1 MASQDKK
8 FPPVKRN
15 ILLNPGPSTTTDTVK
30 YAMVVPDICP
40 REKEFGKVM
49 QTLSEELVKIVHGG
63 LKDYAAVLFCGSG
76 TLCLDVCVN
85 SLLDKDKYAFVINN
99 GSYSQRA
106 VDILKY
112 YGMQHIE
119 FKQPIDTTPDL
130 NAIEEALKKN
140 IAEGKKIGY
149 VYMTHHETVSGL
161 LNPLREVGALAHKY
175 NAIFISDT
183 TSSFAMI
190 PIDVYKDNVD
200 FMMSSCQK
208 GIMAMSGCS
217 FVIGKRKII
226 EESKNYPK
234 RSYYCNLYMQYE
246 CFERTRQM
254 HFTPPV
260 QVIYSALQAVRE
272 YWDEGETKKNER
284 HMKVMEAIHKGED
297 ELGLKELLK
306 REVQSGLVS
315 CVRYPDDENF
325 NFDKIHDYCYERGFT
340 IYPGKIEKKGTFRL
354 CSLGAINPEDI
365 NNFWKTFK
373 EGLQYYGV
381 KIPVT
386 YKE

>member
-1 MASQDKK
+1 MASQEKK
-8 FPPVKRN
+8 YPPVKRN

-40 REKEFGKVM
+40 REKEFGEVM
-49 QTLSEELVKIVHGG
+49 KTLSEELVKIAHGG

-85 SLLDKDKYAFVINN
+85 SLLDKDKYAFVVNN

-112 YGMQHIE
+112 YGMQYIE

-130 NAIEEALKKN
+130 NALEEALKKN
-140 IAEGKKIGY
+140 ISEGKQIGY

-354 CSLGAINPEDI
+354 CSLGAIYPEDI

-373 EGLQYYGV
+373 EGLEHYGV

>member
-1 MASQDKK
+1 MTSQDQKY
-8 FPPVKRN
+8 PPVKRN

-40 REKEFGKVM
+40 REKEFGQVM
-49 QTLSEELVKIVHGG
+49 QTLSEELVKIAHGG

-76 TLCLDVCVN
+76 TLCIDVCVN

-373 EGLQYYGV
+373 EGLQHYGV

>member
-1 MASQDKK
+1 MATQEKK

-30 YAMVVPDICP
+30 YAQVVPDICP
-40 REKEFGKVM
+40 REKEFGEVM
-49 QTLSEELVKIVHGG
+49 QTLSQELVKIAHAG

-76 TLCLDVCVN
+76 TICIDVCLN

-106 VDILKY
+106 VDILKA
-112 YGMQHIE
+112 YGMQYVE
-119 FKQPIDTTPDL
+119 LKQPIDTTPDL
-130 NAIEEALKKN
+130 KVVEETIKKS
-140 IAEGKKIGY
+140 ISEGKKIGY
-149 VYMTHHETVSGL
+149 VYMTHHETVAGL
-161 LNPLREVGALAHKY
+161 LNPIREVGALAHKY
-175 NAIFISDT
+175 NAYFITDT
-183 TSSFAMI
+183 TSSYAMI
-190 PIDVYKDNVD
+190 PIDVYKDNID

-217 FVIGKRKII
+217 FVIGKRSII
-226 EESKNYPK
+226 EESKNFPK
-234 RSYYCNLYMQYE
+234 RSYYCNLYRQYE
-246 CFERTRQM
+246 NFERTKQM

-260 QVIYSALQAVRE
+260 QVIYAALQGVRE
-272 YWDEGETKKNER
+272 YWAEGETRKNQR

-325 NFDKIHDYCYERGFT
+325 NFDKMHDYCFERGFT

-354 CSLGAINPEDI
+354 CSLGAINVEDI

-381 KIPVT
+381 KIPVS
-386 YKE
+386 YKS

>member
-8 FPPVKRN
+8 YPPVKRN

-40 REKEFGKVM
+40 REKEFGEVM
-49 QTLSEELVKIVHGG
+49 KTLSEELVKIAHGG

-85 SLLDKDKYAFVINN
+85 SLLDKDKYAFVVNN

-112 YGMQHIE
+112 YGMQYIE

-130 NAIEEALKKN
+130 NALEEALKKS
-140 IAEGKKIGY
+140 ISEGKQIGY

-354 CSLGAINPEDI
+354 CSLGAIYPEDI

-373 EGLQYYGV
+373 EGLQHYGV

>member
-1 MASQDKK
+1 MTSQDKK
-8 FPPVKRN
+8 YPPVKRN

-40 REKEFGKVM
+40 REKEFGQVM
-49 QTLSEELVKIVHGG
+49 QTLSEELVKIAHGG

-130 NAIEEALKKN
+130 NALEEALKKN
-140 IAEGKKIGY
+140 ISEGKKIGY

-246 CFERTRQM
+246 CFERSKQM

-354 CSLGAINPEDI
+354 CSLGAITPEDI

-373 EGLQYYGV
+373 EGLQHYGV

>member
-1 MASQDKK
+1 MASQDQKY
-8 FPPVKRN
+8 PPVKRN

-40 REKEFGKVM
+40 REKEFGQVM
-49 QTLSEELVKIVHGG
+49 KTLSEELVKIAHGG

-76 TLCLDVCVN
+76 TLCIDVCVN

-112 YGMQHIE
+112 YGMQYIE

-130 NAIEEALKKN
+130 NALEEALKKN
-140 IAEGKKIGY
+140 ISEGKQIGY

-234 RSYYCNLYMQYE
+234 RSYYCNLYRQYE

-373 EGLQYYGV
+373 EGLQHYGV

>member
-1 MASQDKK
+1 MASEDKK
-8 FPPVKRN
+8 LPPVKRN

-40 REKEFGKVM
+40 REKEFGQVM
-49 QTLSEELVKIVHGG
+49 QTLSEELVKIVHGD
-63 LKDYAAVLFCGSG
+63 LKDFAAVLFCGSG
-76 TLCLDVCVN
+76 TICIDVCLN

-106 VDILKY
+106 VDILKA
-112 YGMQHIE
+112 YGMQYIE
-119 FKQPIDTTPDL
+119 LKQPIDTTPDL
-130 NAIEEALKKN
+130 NLIEETIKKN
-140 IAEGKKIGY
+140 ISEGKKIGY

-175 NAIFISDT
+175 DALFISDT
-183 TSSFAMI
+183 TSSFAII
-190 PIDVYKDNVD
+190 PIDVYKDNID
-200 FMMSSCQK
+200 FIMSSCQK
-208 GIMAMSGCS
+208 GIMAMAGCS

-246 CFERTRQM
+246 CFERTKQM

-260 QVIYSALQAVRE
+260 QVIYSALQGVKE
-272 YWDEGETKKNER
+272 YWAEGEKKKNER

-354 CSLGAINPEDI
+354 CSLGAINAEDI

-373 EGLQYYGV
+373 EGLEHYGV

-386 YKE
+386 YKD

>member
-1 MASQDKK
+1 MSKQEKK
-8 FPPVKRN
+8 YPPVKRN
-15 ILLNPGPSTTTDTVK
+15 VLLNPGPSTTTDTVK

-40 REKEFGKVM
+40 REKEFGQVM
-49 QTLSEELVKIVHGG
+49 QTLSEELVKIVHGD

-76 TLCLDVCVN
+76 TICIDVCIN
-85 SLLDKDKYAFVINN
+85 SLLDKDKYAFIINN
-99 GSYSQRA
+99 GAYSQRA
-106 VDILKY
+106 VDILKA
-112 YGMQHIE
+112 YGMQYIE
-119 FKQPIDTTPDL
+119 LKQPIDTTPDL
-130 NAIEEALKKN
+130 NAIEEEIKKN
-140 IAEGKKIGY
+140 ISEGKKIGY

-161 LNPLREVGALAHKY
+161 LNPIKEVGALAHKY
-175 NAIFISDT
+175 NAYFISDT
-183 TSSFAMI
+183 TSSYAMI
-190 PIDVYKDNVD
+190 PIDVNKDNID

-226 EESKNYPK
+226 EESKNFPK

-246 CFERTRQM
+246 CFERSKQM

-260 QVIYSALQAVRE
+260 QVIYSALQAVKE
-272 YWDEGETKKNER
+272 YWAEGETKKNER

-297 ELGLKELLK
+297 ELGLKELLE

-315 CVRYPDDENF
+315 CIRYPDDENF
-325 NFDKIHDYCYERGFT
+325 NFDKMHDYCYERGFT

-373 EGLQYYGV
+373 EGLQHYGV
-381 KIPVT
+381 KIPVN
-386 YKE
+386 YKD

>member
-1 MASQDKK
+1 MTSQNQKY
-8 FPPVKRN
+8 PPVKRN

-40 REKEFGKVM
+40 REKEFGQVM
-49 QTLSEELVKIVHGG
+49 QTLSEELVKIAHGG

-76 TLCLDVCVN
+76 TLCIDVCVN

-325 NFDKIHDYCYERGFT
+325 NFDKMHDYCYERGFT

-373 EGLQYYGV
+373 EGLQHYGV

>member
-1 MASQDKK
+1 MASQEKK
-8 FPPVKRN
+8 YPPVKRN

-40 REKEFGKVM
+40 REKEFGEVM
-49 QTLSEELVKIVHGG
+49 KTLSEELVKIAHGG

-85 SLLDKDKYAFVINN
+85 SLLDKDKYAFVVNN

-112 YGMQHIE
+112 YGMQYIE

-130 NAIEEALKKN
+130 NALEEALKKN
-140 IAEGKKIGY
+140 ISEGKQIGY

-354 CSLGAINPEDI
+354 CSLGAIYPEDI

-373 EGLQYYGV
+373 EGLQHYGV

>member
-1 MASQDKK
+1 MATEEKK
-8 FPPVKRN
+8 YPPVKRN

-30 YAMVVPDICP
+30 YALVVPDICP
-40 REKEFGKVM
+40 REKEFGQVM
-49 QTLSEELVKIVHGG
+49 QSLSEELVKIAHGK
-63 LKDYAAVLFCGSG
+63 LEEYAAVLFCGSG
-76 TLCLDVCVN
+76 TICIDVCVN

-106 VDILKY
+106 VDILKA
-112 YGMQHIE
+112 YGMQYIE
-119 FKQPIDTTPDL
+119 LKQPIDTTPDL
-130 NAIEEALKKN
+130 NIIEETIKKN
-140 IAEGKKIGY
+140 ISEGKNIGY
-149 VYMTHHETVSGL
+149 IYMTHHETVSGL
-161 LNPLREVGALAHKY
+161 LNPIREVGALAHKY
-175 NAIFISDT
+175 NTYFITDT
-183 TSSFAMI
+183 TSSYAMI
-190 PIDVYKDNVD
+190 PIDVYKDNID

-226 EESKNYPK
+226 EDSKNFPK

-246 CFERTRQM
+246 CFERTKQM

-260 QVIYSALQAVRE
+260 QVIYAALQAVKE
-272 YWDEGETKKNER
+272 YWAEGETKKNER
-284 HMKVMEAIHKGED
+284 HMRVMEAIHKGED

-325 NFDKIHDYCYERGFT
+325 NFDKIHDYCFERGFT

-354 CSLGAINPEDI
+354 CSLGAIDSEDI
-365 NNFWKTFK
+365 TNFWKIFK
-373 EGLQYYGV
+373 EGLQFYGV
-381 KIPVT
+381 KMPVT

>member
-1 MASQDKK
+1 MATQDKK

-30 YAMVVPDICP
+30 YALVVPDICP
-40 REKEFGKVM
+40 REKEFGQVM
-49 QTLSEELVKIVHGG
+49 KTLSEELVKIVHGG
-63 LKDYAAVLFCGSG
+63 LEDYAAVLFCGSG
-76 TLCLDVCVN
+76 TICIDVCIN

-106 VDILKY
+106 VDILKA
-112 YGMQHIE
+112 YGMQYIE
-119 FKQPIDTTPDL
+119 LKQPIDTTPDL
-130 NAIEEALKKN
+130 NLIEETIKKN
-140 IAEGKKIGY
+140 ISEGKNIGY

-161 LNPLREVGALAHKY
+161 LNPIREVGALAHKY
-175 NAIFISDT
+175 NAYFITDT
-183 TSSFAMI
+183 TSSYAMI
-190 PIDVYKDNVD
+190 PLDVYKDNID

-208 GIMAMSGCS
+208 GIMAMAGCS

-226 EESKNYPK
+226 EESKNFPT

-260 QVIYSALQAVRE
+260 QVIYSALQGVRE
-272 YWDEGETKKNER
+272 YWAEGETKKNQR
-284 HMKVMEAIHKGED
+284 HMRVMEAIHKGED

-325 NFDKIHDYCYERGFT
+325 NFDKIHDYCFERGFT

-354 CSLGAINPEDI
+354 CSLGAIDVEDI

-381 KIPVT
+381 KMPVK
-386 YKE
+386 YNQ